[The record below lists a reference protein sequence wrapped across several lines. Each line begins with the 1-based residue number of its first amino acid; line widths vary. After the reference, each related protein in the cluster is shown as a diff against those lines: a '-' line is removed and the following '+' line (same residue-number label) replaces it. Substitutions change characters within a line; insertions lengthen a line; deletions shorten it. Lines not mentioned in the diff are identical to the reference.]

1 MSDEICHLFVKIKNP
16 EYTEIR
22 KNFREVN
29 ALNSQ
34 NENITQNLG
43 EGYLTVRVTTA
54 RGAIPLDGATVTVT
68 GKAQDNSGVKQV
80 FHTGGDGLT
89 QKISLPAPPREN
101 SESPNNG
108 VPFYTYN
115 LEIIR
120 DGYYNQT
127 YQNIPVFDGIN
138 AMQTAEL
145 IPLPKNG
152 IPDRLTIDSNRF
164 FEGQNP
170 DL

>member
-1 MSDEICHLFVKIKNP
+1 M
-16 EYTEIR
+16 
-22 KNFREVN
+22 
-29 ALNSQ
+29 NSQ

-68 GKAQDNSGVKQV
+68 GKTQDNSGVKQV